1 MSEESL
7 LGLKQDVRFEQM
19 KSKLFLLSNIAL
31 EEDKGI
37 FQSISSWFVGEKQ
50 PSESEIL

>member
-1 MSEESL
+1 
-7 LGLKQDVRFEQM
+7 M